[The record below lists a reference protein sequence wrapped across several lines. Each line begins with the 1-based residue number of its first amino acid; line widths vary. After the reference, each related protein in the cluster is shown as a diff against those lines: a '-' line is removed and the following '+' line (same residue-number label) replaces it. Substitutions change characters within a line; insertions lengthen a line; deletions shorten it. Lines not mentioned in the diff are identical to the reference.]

1 MAMDLAMAGH
11 KSLFTRITQPA
22 FLRYKAKG
30 LARIMDD
37 FTDERRYAW
46 RMIRAARQ
54 AQSQEEQTGGVP
66 VGRDDVAVLLYD
78 ALDAGLDR
86 AELIIELADLGARFF
101 TLCAPVAPP
110 VKVAKTDVD
119 TGEAMSI

>member
-1 MAMDLAMAGH
+1 MN
-11 KSLFTRITQPA
+11 
-22 FLRYKAKG
+22 
-30 LARIMDD
+30 D

-46 RMIRAARQ
+46 RMIRAARE
-54 AQSQEEQTGGVP
+54 AQSHEEQTGGIP

-101 TLCAPVAPP
+101 TLCAPVTPP
-110 VKVAKTDVD
+110 VKVAKPDVGK
-119 TGEAMSI
+119 GEAISI